1 MGAPYPAPLPLPHP
15 EDTKPP
21 LGRLLTERGLL
32 TLEQLEEALSEK
44 ETSAARLGEILLGHG
59 WLSEA
64 DIARALADQH
74 DLEYLDLARVE
85 VDPAAA
91 GLLPQKFARR
101 YGALPIRFI
110 GDDHVLV
117 ALELKTG
124 KILWQR
130 WIESDVMSA
139 PVATEKELFF
149 STFGGVVYKLN
160 QKDGAI
166 LSAVRTRATSACTSS
181 KASSAR
187 RCRSSS
193 TTTGP

>member
-74 DLEYLDLARVE
+74 DLEYLDLARVDLECREAYEPDEEERKELGLEHGFGLTLYRPQGCIACAGTGYAGRVALYE
-85 VDPAAA
+85 VLNVHGHIRRHIEATTEEIFAAA
-91 GLLPQKFARR
+91 VEDGMTTLRQDGLRLVLEGISSLDEVRR
-101 YGALPIRFI
+101 VT
-110 GDDHVLV
+110 GDRL
-117 ALELKTG
+117 
-124 KILWQR
+124 Q
-130 WIESDVMSA
+130 
-139 PVATEKELFF
+139 
-149 STFGGVVYKLN
+149 
-160 QKDGAI
+160 
-166 LSAVRTRATSACTSS
+166 
-181 KASSAR
+181 
-187 RCRSSS
+187 
-193 TTTGP
+193 